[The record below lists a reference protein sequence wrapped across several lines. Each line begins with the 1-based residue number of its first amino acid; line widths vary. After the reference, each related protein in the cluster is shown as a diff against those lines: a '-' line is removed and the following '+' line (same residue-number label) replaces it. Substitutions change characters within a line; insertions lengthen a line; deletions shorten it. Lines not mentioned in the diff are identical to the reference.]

1 MQLKV
6 NVGHIGEHNMS
17 MEDFSGTCFVAFTYI
32 SGFKTMMKEG
42 ERAVRAIDTL
52 YNAGFN
58 VLANTSDVNGLFI
71 SDCGILFSR
80 NQNQNQRQQLEVLLD
95 VVCKLNQ
102 QVLHN
107 DIMLTTSIA
116 WGEFS
121 YHNRIEFPGINKQ
134 PIYGNAYV
142 SAFLDIEKG
151 VPRIQPGQCRIIKHG
166 VPTEIFS
173 TVAQQAHIENAKAHW
188 YYYWMVKESEHIT
201 EFKSGYQDSYNL
213 KYAGMLNA
221 IKRHT

>member
-1 MQLKV
+1 
-6 NVGHIGEHNMS
+6 
-17 MEDFSGTCFVAFTYI
+17 MEDFSGTCFVAFTDI

-52 YNAGFN
+52 YNARFN

-71 SDCGILFSR
+71 SDYGILFSR
-80 NQNQNQRQQLEVLLD
+80 NQNHNQRQQLEVLLD

-151 VPRIQPGQCRIIKHG
+151 VPRIQPEQCRIIKHG
-166 VPTEIFS
+166 IPMEIFS
-173 TVAQQAHIENAKAHW
+173 TVTQQAHIENAKAHC
-188 YYYWMVKESEHIT
+188 YYYWMVKESENIT